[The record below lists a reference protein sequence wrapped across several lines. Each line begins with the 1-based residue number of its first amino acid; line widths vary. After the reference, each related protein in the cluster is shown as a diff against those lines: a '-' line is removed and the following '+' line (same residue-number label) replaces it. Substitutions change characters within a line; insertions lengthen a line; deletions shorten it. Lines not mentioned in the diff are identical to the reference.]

1 VHLRDWP
8 VADPSVVDRDLGVQ
22 MALVRRLVELGRAAR
37 AESGVRTRQPLSRAL
52 VSAAGWDQVPDDL
65 RAHVMDELN
74 VRSLDTLS
82 SASELVTVSY
92 KGNFRV
98 LGKTFAKRTPEVAG
112 AIAAGSLAPAGDGWS
127 VTLPSG
133 DVVEVSDDA
142 VLRTETPKSGWTTA
156 SAGGETVALDLE
168 LTDGLRRA
176 GTVREVVRLVQEA
189 RKGQGFDVSDRIE
202 LWWTSTDADTVTA
215 LRDGADLLAGEVL
228 ATLMTEGS
236 PNAPLTPHDV
246 PELGL
251 TFWLRVID

>member
-1 VHLRDWP
+1 
-8 VADPSVVDRDLGVQ
+8 VQ

-168 LTDGLRRA
+168 LTDELRRA
-176 GTVREVVRLVQEA
+176 GTVREVVRLVQDT
-189 RKGQGFDVSDRIE
+189 RKAQGLDVTDRVE
-202 LWWTSTDADTVTA
+202 LWWEADGQTAIA
-215 LRDGADLLAGEVL
+215 LRESADLLGGEVL
-228 ATLMTEGS
+228 AVTITEGR
-236 PNAPLTPHDV
+236 PAAPLSSHTAAD
-246 PELGL
+246 LGL
-251 TFWLRVID
+251 RFWLRPVG